1 MSIQKIIQ
9 ESINKNP
16 LEVKDAL
23 AEELRVRIAEAL
35 EAKMNEEVELDE
47 NVGGLFKNASEWE
60 HSAKARGLVVKSMT
74 HPSGETTK
82 YQIAKDK
89 EGNNR
94 GHFDHGTK
102 SGRLKEEVELDEA
115 VAEKPAYHY
124 YATTQYMHPSE
135 MKLLHDKKKPFATEK
150 EAFAHIKSRGG
161 RQDGSIH
168 KVHTATGKIVSVR
181 HVAGGQAGY
190 VSDVGRGDPKSV
202 HELK

>member
-16 LEVKDAL
+16 LEVKEAIS
-23 AEELRVRIAEAL
+23 EELRVRIAAAL
-35 EAKMNEEVELDE
+35 EAKINEAEELDE
-47 NVGGLFKNASEWE
+47 ISYRDSGAQNMMRASRKADKEADKVRAQA
-60 HSAKARGLVVKSMT
+60 AKAAAKEAAKKKPVEE
-74 HPSGETTK
+74 ET
-82 YQIAKDK
+82 DL
-89 EGNNR
+89 
-94 GHFDHGTK
+94 
-102 SGRLKEEVELDEA
+102 SEA
-115 VAEKPAYHY
+115 AEKPTHQY

>member
-16 LEVKDAL
+16 LEVKEAL
-23 AEELRVRIAEAL
+23 SEELRVRIAEAL
-35 EAKMNEEVELDE
+35 EAKMNEAEELDE
-47 NVGGLFKNASEWE
+47 ISYRDSGAQNMMRASRKADKEADKVRAQA
-60 HSAKARGLVVKSMT
+60 AKAA
-74 HPSGETTK
+74 
-82 YQIAKDK
+82 AKEAAK
-89 EGNNR
+89 
-94 GHFDHGTK
+94 K
-102 SGRLKEEVELDEA
+102 QVKEETDLGEA
-115 VAEKPAYHY
+115 AEKPTHQY

-150 EAFAHIKSRGG
+150 EAFEHIKSRGG

-168 KVHTATGKIVSVR
+168 KVHAATGKIVSVR